1 MRRILFYV
9 LLMLFATSCSYFKP
23 SIMLRTDKNFEF
35 ATPPTVPQYQYKIAP
50 NDYIQFRIFSNDG
63 FKLIDLSNFTT
74 AVSGSGVIRLQYLVE
89 FDGTIKLPTIGRIP
103 IAGKTLREAEL
114 MLEDIYSKY
123 YNKPFVMLKVDNRRV
138 IIFPGSGGDAS
149 VINLTNDNTTLLE
162 ALALAGG
169 ISTGKARRIK
179 LIRGD
184 RTNPQVFLIDL
195 STIEGMKE
203 ANMVI
208 QANDIIYVEPV
219 IKVVTTILDELD
231 PIISLL
237 TSVLFIVSILQLTK

>member
-9 LLMLFATSCSYFKP
+9 LLMLAVTSCNLFKP
-23 SIMLRTDKNFEF
+23 SIMLRTGKNFDF
-35 ATPPTVPQYQYKIAP
+35 ATPPTTPQYQYKIAA
-50 NDYIQFRIFSNDG
+50 NDYMQFRIFSNDG

-74 AVSGSGVIRLQYLVE
+74 AVSGAGAIRVQYLVE

-123 YNKPFVMLKVDNRRV
+123 YNKPFVMLKVENRRV
-138 IIFPGSGGDAS
+138 IIFPGSGGNAT
-149 VINLTNDNTTLLE
+149 VVNLANDNTTLLE

-169 ISTGKARRIK
+169 ISTGKAKRIK

-219 IKVVTTILDELD
+219 LKVVGTILSELD
-231 PIISLL
+231 PVISLL
-237 TSVLFIVSILQLTK
+237 TSVLFIVSIFQLSK